1 MATKHAVIASLLLPF
16 AALGAGQHSGGHGG
30 AGTAT
35 GEPGQMTNVDR
46 HIVVKMDDRMRFE
59 PSSIEVKAG
68 ETVRFRVSN
77 TGNQPHE
84 MVIGS
89 IEDLKAHAEE
99 MREHPGMAHDEPN
112 MIQLDAGESGDLV
125 WRFTQ
130 PGQVEFACL
139 LPGHLEAGMKGHID
153 VAPGQ

>member
-1 MATKHAVIASLLLPF
+1 MAMRHALITSLLLPLT
-16 AALGAGQHSGGHGG
+16 ALAAGQHAGGHGD

-35 GEPGQMTNVDR
+35 GEPGQMAEVDR
-46 HIVVKMDDRMRFE
+46 HIEVRMDDQMRFE
-59 PSSIEVKAG
+59 PSSIDVQAG
-68 ETVRFRVSN
+68 ETVRFRVIN
-77 TGNQPHE
+77 TGDQPHE

-99 MREHPGMAHDEPN
+99 MRQHPGMAHDEPN

-130 PGQVEFACL
+130 AGQIDFACL
-139 LPGHLEAGMKGHID
+139 LPGHLEAGMKGRID
-153 VAPGQ
+153 VAQ